1 MKTYLIFIFL
11 FISIRIFSFTPA
23 VIDTT
28 EIHQKIKSFGINER
42 LLNFKDNFFEDIVF
56 ESDSI
61 IYYNPQGTLILFKIK
76 LSESIN
82 VDLLSSGVYHGN
94 NFNRNLFIHNHTV
107 YSIGGEGLFNVFPG
121 LIYFNTKKK
130 EWFEKKI
137 KGYPLNTRKIVN
149 SWKLKDKI
157 IVLLNLYSENYNEQT
172 SSYEDYSFGEIDLKS
187 FEYINE
193 FNFKNSTNN
202 DLILSTGDFKFY
214 TDNYELY
221 GFMNSNRKYFYYI
234 FDKQNGELFRIPFLQ
249 GSPSLNKKN
258 MVYINNDFIYQ
269 RNEQGLL
276 DSISL
281 LKTERLNVKNYYKF
295 YRSKKK
301 SNLLWILVIG
311 SLILITLIGVYV
323 FKIYNRSD
331 ITDTSK
337 IILDLELVL
346 VPLKGKS
353 INKEELDKL
362 LNISHYSYETIKTKR
377 SSLLK
382 EINERDTLNIERVRK
397 QDDKRYFEYKI
408 S

>member
-1 MKTYLIFIFL
+1 M
-11 FISIRIFSFTPA
+11 
-23 VIDTT
+23 
-28 EIHQKIKSFGINER
+28 E
-42 LLNFKDNFFEDIVF
+42 
-56 ESDSI
+56 
-61 IYYNPQGTLILFKIK
+61 
-76 LSESIN
+76 
-82 VDLLSSGVYHGN
+82 
-94 NFNRNLFIHNHTV
+94 
-107 YSIGGEGLFNVFPG
+107 
-121 LIYFNTKKK
+121 
-130 EWFEKKI
+130 
-137 KGYPLNTRKIVN
+137 
-149 SWKLKDKI
+149 
-157 IVLLNLYSENYNEQT
+157 
-172 SSYEDYSFGEIDLKS
+172 
-187 FEYINE
+187 
-193 FNFKNSTNN
+193 
-202 DLILSTGDFKFY
+202 
-214 TDNYELY
+214 
-221 GFMNSNRKYFYYI
+221 
-234 FDKQNGELFRIPFLQ
+234 
-249 GSPSLNKKN
+249 
-258 MVYINNDFIYQ
+258 
-269 RNEQGLL
+269 
-276 DSISL
+276 
-281 LKTERLNVKNYYKF
+281 TERLNVKNYYKF